1 MIRDVLDQEAWHGYR
16 EESMKIVEVKEYR
29 LRYPVQE
36 KFANSRSWNT
46 SRSAGVIE
54 IVTDGGITGWG
65 EGSGRLKERTVER
78 CLIGH
83 SLFDVETI
91 WHDLFEH
98 GESPRAISEVDIGLW
113 DILGKAL
120 EKPVW
125 QLLGGKVRD
134 RIPAYASG
142 LFRKDREDVT
152 QALVDEAKGYVD
164 QGFRAV
170 KMKVGFG
177 EAYDVTNVAA
187 VRDAIGPDI
196 LFAVD
201 ANYGYDVGTAIDV
214 GLKVA
219 ENDLFWYE
227 EPTVTDDVEDYLE
240 IKRALPMRISGAEA
254 LAGRWAFRRL
264 IQERALDIVQPDIS
278 IAGGF
283 TECRKVATIA
293 DVNRVRVLP
302 HMWGGHGALAGHDS
316 GLAAGVELDSV
327 AV

>member
-83 SLFDVETI
+83 S
-91 WHDLFEH
+91 
-98 GESPRAISEVDIGLW
+98 
-113 DILGKAL
+113 
-120 EKPVW
+120 
-125 QLLGGKVRD
+125 
-134 RIPAYASG
+134 
-142 LFRKDREDVT
+142 
-152 QALVDEAKGYVD
+152 
-164 QGFRAV
+164 
-170 KMKVGFG
+170 
-177 EAYDVTNVAA
+177 
-187 VRDAIGPDI
+187 